1 MHANSSTSFDVTVVL
16 GGDFNRSATVT
27 FPNDNMQVVIRQ
39 FAVGR
44 DAQGYMR
51 MRTVIDG
58 NIPALPADAKLTVQ
72 DYTEEFS
79 RSAKGRLRCM
89 TSAILLKL

>member
-1 MHANSSTSFDVTVVL
+1 
-16 GGDFNRSATVT
+16 
-27 FPNDNMQVVIRQ
+27 MQVVIRQ

-79 RSAKGRLRCM
+79 RSAKGQ
-89 TSAILLKL
+89 